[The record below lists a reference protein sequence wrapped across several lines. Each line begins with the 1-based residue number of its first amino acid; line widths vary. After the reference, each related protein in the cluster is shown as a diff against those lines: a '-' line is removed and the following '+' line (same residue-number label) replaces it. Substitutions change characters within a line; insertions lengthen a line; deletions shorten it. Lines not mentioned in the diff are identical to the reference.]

1 MRPVPT
7 VQWLR
12 LALVL
17 ALALVG
23 PLSMGWA
30 FARTPIYVSSWAVR
44 VSQGYQDAER
54 LARKFGFVN
63 LGQVGREG
71 PGLMEWGTPPPPDS
85 HRWGDRAAQVLP

>member
-63 LGQVGREG
+63 LGQVGRD
-71 PGLMEWGTPPPPDS
+71 LD
-85 HRWGDRAAQVLP
+85 